1 MHIKLPY
8 SEQSGH
14 IPSADRLKVGEL
26 WINGADNIIGT
37 KKQNEQVV
45 QFAQLTPEQ
54 RERVLNDYIP
64 KHGVVDKVS
73 VGQTAT
79 KIEGKNDAVT
89 IDINDDSDTAIE
101 YTVTNSALTIN
112 IEKTTGHKAT
122 KLVISKPASQP
133 VVITWNGVDHW
144 LSTAGVPTFG
154 ESLELEELCVAIFT
168 SSTINCVNVIYNTE
182 AVGST
187 DDEAVWGMIGGSLSD
202 QEDLQAAL
210 NSKLSVNVAAETYLK
225 KTDKAESAKVADTVV
240 GKNVTGV
247 VAEATKATQDA
258 LGRVIN
264 TTYAE
269 ANATTATLATKVDKT
284 QYNADKQTF
293 ALEETVT
300 AELAKKVNQS
310 AYDADKKTFATKSEL
325 ATVKNESVSNT
336 ATNGSFDSVVDN
348 TASADVSQ
356 FSARTTSS
364 AVSSSI
370 QTTATSTNAQFTI
383 AAEQSASKMK
393 VGGVA
398 GIRFIGDLDAG
409 VTIEQS
415 SLAKPFVIRNDA
427 GDITLTDKGGSL
439 TLTQLQQLNKNALLK
454 NDAAALYS
462 TKTETSKA
470 VGDLRTQVASTYQTK
485 AEATTTKN
493 QLTTSISTK
502 ADKTYV
508 DNTLKSYATTKY
520 VDEKVSTVYRYKGN
534 VANKGSLPADNNVIG
549 DVWNAEDTGKNYVWT
564 GSEWDDIGGVVD
576 LTPYLTKSDATATYL
591 GKTAKAVSATTADK
605 AAILSTART
614 IAISGDVT
622 GSASF
627 NGSANAT
634 IAATLANSGVD
645 VGSYGQ
651 SSAATLTFGGSFIVP
666 RVTFDAKGR
675 ATGATQYT
683 VKLPAAPTSVT
694 GNAGTATKLQTAR
707 TIAITGDATGTATAF
722 DGSKNVT
729 ITATIPTMGAATAS
743 SAGTKGLVPAPDANK
758 QGYYLRGD
766 GTWAVPTNNRVG
778 QYVMADNVEYPLLA
792 KRTNAAVNTT
802 DYSNFAAAVTLNP
815 SLGQITA
822 KTFKGALSGNAATA
836 SKAAALTTARTIAIG
851 GAVTGTA
858 TSFNGTANI
867 TINTTAVN
875 GAKVTGTVPAAT
887 KATQDGGGKDIAA
900 TYATKTEVTQGLAGK
915 ANISHTHTVSQIT
928 DMPKVVLS
936 VNGQAPNAD
945 GNISPSQTG
954 CLPLTGG
961 TLTGGVGHSILDI
974 SETSGLVTLTAN
986 RIHKMNISGNTT
998 FSLPAGN
1005 ASVFT
1010 QIKVMVNVTGTP
1022 SINWGT
1028 SRFFNKKVPSIAEGQ
1043 YDFYFDYDPTANAW
1057 VAGAVPK
1064 GVA

>member
-122 KLVISKPASQP
+122 KLVISKPANQP

-144 LSTAGVPTFG
+144 LSTVGVPAFG
-154 ESLELEELCVAIFT
+154 ESVELEELCVAIFT

-182 AVGST
+182 EVGSS
-187 DDEAVWGMIGGSLSD
+187 DDAAVWGMIGGTLSD
-202 QEDLQAAL
+202 QEDLQSAL
-210 NSKLSVNVAAETYLK
+210 NSKLSVSVAAETYLK
-225 KTDKAESAKVADTVV
+225 KTDKAERAKVADTVA
-240 GKNVTGV
+240 GANVSGV

-269 ANATTATLATKVDKT
+269 ANTTTAALSTKVDKT

-293 ALEETVT
+293 ALKETVT

-310 AYDADKKTFATKSEL
+310 AYDVDKKTFATKNEL
-325 ATVKNESVSNT
+325 ATVKNQSVPNT

-356 FSARTTSS
+356 FSARATSS

-398 GIRFIGDLDAG
+398 RIRFIGDLDAG

-493 QLTTSISTK
+493 QLTTSINTK

-675 ATGATQYT
+675 ATSATQYT

-707 TIAITGDATGTATAF
+707 TIAITGDATGAATAF

-778 QYVMADNVEYPLLA
+778 QYVMANNVEYPLLA

-836 SKAAALTTARTIAIG
+836 SKAAALTTARTIAID

-867 TINTTAVN
+867 TINTTTVN

-887 KATQDGGGKDIAA
+887 KATQDGGGKVIAA
-900 TYATKTEVTQGLAGK
+900 TYATIAAL
-915 ANISHTHTVSQIT
+915 
-928 DMPKVVLS
+928 
-936 VNGQAPNAD
+936 NA
-945 GNISPSQTG
+945 
-954 CLPLTGG
+954 L
-961 TLTGGVGHSILDI
+961 
-974 SETSGLVTLTAN
+974 
-986 RIHKMNISGNTT
+986 
-998 FSLPAGN
+998 
-1005 ASVFT
+1005 
-1010 QIKVMVNVTGTP
+1010 
-1022 SINWGT
+1022 T
-1028 SRFFNKKVPSIAEGQ
+1028 SR
-1043 YDFYFDYDPTANAW
+1043 
-1057 VAGAVPK
+1057 VAALETLIDAGTI
-1064 GVA
+1064 

>member
-122 KLVISKPASQP
+122 KLVISKPANQP

-144 LSTAGVPTFG
+144 LSTAGVPAFG
-154 ESLELEELCVAIFT
+154 ESAELEEICVAIFT

-182 AVGST
+182 EVGSS
-187 DDEAVWGMIGGSLSD
+187 DDAAVWGMIGGTLSD
-202 QEDLQAAL
+202 QEDLQSAL
-210 NSKLSVNVAAETYLK
+210 NSKLSVSVAAETYLK
-225 KTDKAESAKVADTVV
+225 KTDKAERAKVADTVA
-240 GKNVTGV
+240 GANVSGV

-269 ANATTATLATKVDKT
+269 ANTTTAALATKVDKP

-293 ALEETVT
+293 ALKETVT

-310 AYDADKKTFATKSEL
+310 AYDVDKKTFATKNEL
-325 ATVKNESVSNT
+325 ATVKNQSVPNT

-356 FSARTTSS
+356 FNARTTSS
-364 AVSSSI
+364 VASSGI
-370 QTTATSTNAQFTI
+370 QTSATSTNAQFTI

-651 SSAATLTFGGSFIVP
+651 SSAATLAFGGSFIVP
-666 RVTFDAKGR
+666 CVTFDAKGR

-743 SAGTKGLVPAPDANK
+743 SAGTKGLVPAPGANN

-836 SKAAALTTARTIAIG
+836 SKAAALTTACTIAID

-867 TINTTAVN
+867 TINTTTVN

-887 KATQDGGGKDIAA
+887 KATQDGGGKVIAA
-900 TYATKTEVTQGLAGK
+900 TYATIAAL
-915 ANISHTHTVSQIT
+915 
-928 DMPKVVLS
+928 
-936 VNGQAPNAD
+936 NA
-945 GNISPSQTG
+945 
-954 CLPLTGG
+954 L
-961 TLTGGVGHSILDI
+961 
-974 SETSGLVTLTAN
+974 
-986 RIHKMNISGNTT
+986 
-998 FSLPAGN
+998 
-1005 ASVFT
+1005 
-1010 QIKVMVNVTGTP
+1010 
-1022 SINWGT
+1022 T
-1028 SRFFNKKVPSIAEGQ
+1028 SR
-1043 YDFYFDYDPTANAW
+1043 
-1057 VAGAVPK
+1057 VAALETLIDAGTI
-1064 GVA
+1064 

>member
-1 MHIKLPY
+1 M
-8 SEQSGH
+8 
-14 IPSADRLKVGEL
+14 
-26 WINGADNIIGT
+26 
-37 KKQNEQVV
+37 
-45 QFAQLTPEQ
+45 
-54 RERVLNDYIP
+54 
-64 KHGVVDKVS
+64 
-73 VGQTAT
+73 
-79 KIEGKNDAVT
+79 
-89 IDINDDSDTAIE
+89 
-101 YTVTNSALTIN
+101 
-112 IEKTTGHKAT
+112 KA
-122 KLVISKPASQP
+122 
-133 VVITWNGVDHW
+133 
-144 LSTAGVPTFG
+144 
-154 ESLELEELCVAIFT
+154 
-168 SSTINCVNVIYNTE
+168 
-182 AVGST
+182 
-187 DDEAVWGMIGGSLSD
+187 
-202 QEDLQAAL
+202 
-210 NSKLSVNVAAETYLK
+210 
-225 KTDKAESAKVADTVV
+225 
-240 GKNVTGV
+240 
-247 VAEATKATQDA
+247 
-258 LGRVIN
+258 
-264 TTYAE
+264 
-269 ANATTATLATKVDKT
+269 
-284 QYNADKQTF
+284 
-293 ALEETVT
+293 
-300 AELAKKVNQS
+300 
-310 AYDADKKTFATKSEL
+310 
-325 ATVKNESVSNT
+325 
-336 ATNGSFDSVVDN
+336 
-348 TASADVSQ
+348 
-356 FSARTTSS
+356 
-364 AVSSSI
+364 
-370 QTTATSTNAQFTI
+370 
-383 AAEQSASKMK
+383 
-393 VGGVA
+393 GGVTR
-398 GIRFIGDLDAG
+398 IRFIGDLDAG

-651 SSAATLTFGGSFIVP
+651 SSAATLAFGGSFIVP
-666 RVTFDAKGR
+666 CVTFDAKGR

-875 GAKVTGTVPAAT
+875 GAEVTGTVPAAT
-887 KATQDGGGKDIAA
+887 KATQDGGGKVIAA
-900 TYATKTEVTQGLAGK
+900 TYATKAEVTQGLAGK

-945 GNISPSQTG
+945 GNVVIQAG
-954 CLPLTGG
+954 
-961 TLTGGVGHSILDI
+961 I
-974 SETSGLVTLTAN
+974 ELV
-986 RIHKMNISGNTT
+986 R
-998 FSLPAGN
+998 
-1005 ASVFT
+1005 
-1010 QIKVMVNVTGTP
+1010 
-1022 SINWGT
+1022 W
-1028 SRFFNKKVPSIAEGQ
+1028 
-1043 YDFYFDYDPTANAW
+1043 
-1057 VAGAVPK
+1057 
-1064 GVA
+1064 

>member
-122 KLVISKPASQP
+122 KLVISKPANQP

-144 LSTAGVPTFG
+144 LSTAGVPAFG
-154 ESLELEELCVAIFT
+154 ESVELEELCVAIFT

-187 DDEAVWGMIGGSLSD
+187 DDEAVWGMIGGTLSD

-225 KTDKAESAKVADTVV
+225 KTDKAERAKVADTVA
-240 GKNVTGV
+240 GANVSGV

-269 ANATTATLATKVDKT
+269 ANTTTAALATKVDKT

-293 ALEETVT
+293 ALKETVT
-300 AELAKKVNQS
+300 AELAKIVNQS
-310 AYDADKKTFATKSEL
+310 AYDVDKKTFATKNEL
-325 ATVKNESVSNT
+325 ATVKNQSVPNT

-348 TASADVSQ
+348 AASADVSQ

-370 QTTATSTNAQFTI
+370 QTTATGTNAQFTI

-393 VGGVA
+393 AGGVA
-398 GIRFIGDLDAG
+398 RIRFIGDLDAG

-454 NDAAALYS
+454 NDAATLYS

-534 VANKGSLPADNNVIG
+534 VANKGSLPADNN
-549 DVWNAEDTGKNYVWT
+549 
-564 GSEWDDIGGVVD
+564 DIGGVVD

-651 SSAATLTFGGSFIVP
+651 SSAATLAFGGSFIVP
-666 RVTFDAKGR
+666 CVTFDAKGR
-675 ATGATQYT
+675 ATSATQYT

-792 KRTNAAVNTT
+792 KRTSAVVNAT

-887 KATQDGGGKDIAA
+887 KATQDGGGKVIAA
-900 TYATKTEVTQGLAGK
+900 TYATKAEVTQGLAGK

-936 VNGQAPNAD
+936 VNGQAPNAN

>member
-122 KLVISKPASQP
+122 KLVISKPANQP

-144 LSTAGVPTFG
+144 LSTAGVPAFG
-154 ESLELEELCVAIFT
+154 ESVELEELCVAIFT

-182 AVGST
+182 EVGSS
-187 DDEAVWGMIGGSLSD
+187 DDAAVWGMIGGTLSD
-202 QEDLQAAL
+202 QEDLQSAL

-225 KTDKAESAKVADTVV
+225 KTDKAERAKVADTVA
-240 GKNVTGV
+240 GANVSGV

-269 ANATTATLATKVDKT
+269 ANTTTAALATKVDKT

-293 ALEETVT
+293 ALKETVT

-310 AYDADKKTFATKSEL
+310 AYDVDKKTFATKNEL
-325 ATVKNESVSNT
+325 ATVKNQSVPNT

-348 TASADVSQ
+348 AASADVSQ

-370 QTTATSTNAQFTI
+370 QTTATGTNAQFTI

-502 ADKTYV
+502 ADKMYV

-675 ATGATQYT
+675 ATSATQYT

-707 TIAITGDATGTATAF
+707 TIAITGDATGAATAF

-867 TINTTAVN
+867 TINATAVN

-887 KATQDGGGKDIAA
+887 KATQDGGGKVIAA
-900 TYATKTEVTQGLAGK
+900 TYATIAAL
-915 ANISHTHTVSQIT
+915 
-928 DMPKVVLS
+928 
-936 VNGQAPNAD
+936 NA
-945 GNISPSQTG
+945 
-954 CLPLTGG
+954 L
-961 TLTGGVGHSILDI
+961 
-974 SETSGLVTLTAN
+974 
-986 RIHKMNISGNTT
+986 
-998 FSLPAGN
+998 
-1005 ASVFT
+1005 
-1010 QIKVMVNVTGTP
+1010 
-1022 SINWGT
+1022 T
-1028 SRFFNKKVPSIAEGQ
+1028 SR
-1043 YDFYFDYDPTANAW
+1043 
-1057 VAGAVPK
+1057 VAALETLIDAGTI
-1064 GVA
+1064 

>member
-122 KLVISKPASQP
+122 KLVISKPANQP

-144 LSTAGVPTFG
+144 LSTVGVPAFG
-154 ESLELEELCVAIFT
+154 ESVELEELCVAIFT

-182 AVGST
+182 EVGSS
-187 DDEAVWGMIGGSLSD
+187 DDAAVWGMIGGTLSD
-202 QEDLQAAL
+202 QEDLQSAL

-225 KTDKAESAKVADTVV
+225 KTDKAERAKVADTVA
-240 GKNVTGV
+240 GANVSGV

-269 ANATTATLATKVDKT
+269 ANTTTAALATKVDKT

-293 ALEETVT
+293 ALKETVT

-310 AYDADKKTFATKSEL
+310 AYDVDKKTFATKNEL
-325 ATVKNESVSNT
+325 ATVKNQSVPNT

-348 TASADVSQ
+348 AASADVSQ

-370 QTTATSTNAQFTI
+370 QTTATGTNAQFTI

-393 VGGVA
+393 AGGVA

-675 ATGATQYT
+675 ATSATQYT

-694 GNAGTATKLQTAR
+694 GNAGTATKLQTAH
-707 TIAITGDATGTATAF
+707 TIAITGDATGAATAF

-743 SAGTKGLVPAPDANK
+743 SAGTKGLVPAPGANK

-766 GTWAVPTNNRVG
+766 GTWAVPTNTKVG

-792 KRTNAAVNTT
+792 KRTSAAVNTT

-836 SKAAALTTARTIAIG
+836 SKAAALTTARTIAID

-867 TINTTAVN
+867 TINATAVN

-887 KATQDGGGKDIAA
+887 KATQDGGGKVIAA
-900 TYATKTEVTQGLAGK
+900 TYATIAAL
-915 ANISHTHTVSQIT
+915 
-928 DMPKVVLS
+928 
-936 VNGQAPNAD
+936 NA
-945 GNISPSQTG
+945 
-954 CLPLTGG
+954 L
-961 TLTGGVGHSILDI
+961 
-974 SETSGLVTLTAN
+974 
-986 RIHKMNISGNTT
+986 
-998 FSLPAGN
+998 
-1005 ASVFT
+1005 
-1010 QIKVMVNVTGTP
+1010 
-1022 SINWGT
+1022 T
-1028 SRFFNKKVPSIAEGQ
+1028 SR
-1043 YDFYFDYDPTANAW
+1043 
-1057 VAGAVPK
+1057 VAALETLIDAGTIENVLMH
-1064 GVA
+1064 

>member
-122 KLVISKPASQP
+122 KLVISKPANQP

-144 LSTAGVPTFG
+144 LSTPGVPAFG
-154 ESLELEELCVAIFT
+154 ESVELEELCVAIFT

-187 DDEAVWGMIGGSLSD
+187 DDAAVWGMIGGTLSD

-225 KTDKAESAKVADTVV
+225 KTDKAERAKVADTVA
-240 GKNVTGV
+240 GANVSGV

-269 ANATTATLATKVDKT
+269 ANTTTAALATKVDKT

-293 ALEETVT
+293 ALKETVT

-310 AYDADKKTFATKSEL
+310 AYDVDKKTFATKNEL
-325 ATVKNESVSNT
+325 AKVKNQSVPNT

-348 TASADVSQ
+348 AASADVSQ

-370 QTTATSTNAQFTI
+370 QTSATSTNAQFTI

-393 VGGVA
+393 AGGVV

-534 VANKGSLPADNNVIG
+534 VANKSSLPADNNVIG

-651 SSAATLTFGGSFIVP
+651 SSAATLAFGGSFIVP
-666 RVTFDAKGR
+666 CVTFDAKGR

-887 KATQDGGGKDIAA
+887 KATQDGGGKVIAA
-900 TYATKTEVTQGLAGK
+900 TYATKAEVTQGLAGK

-974 SETSGLVTLTAN
+974 SATSGLVTLTAN
-986 RIHKMNISGNTT
+986 RIHKMNISGATT

-1022 SINWGT
+1022 LINWGT

-1043 YDFYFDYDPTANAW
+1043 YDFYFDHDPTANVW

>member
-122 KLVISKPASQP
+122 KLVISKPANQP

-144 LSTAGVPTFG
+144 LSTAGVPAFG
-154 ESLELEELCVAIFT
+154 ESVELEELCVAIFT

-187 DDEAVWGMIGGSLSD
+187 DDAAVWGMIGGTLSD

-225 KTDKAESAKVADTVV
+225 KTDKAERAKVADTVV

-325 ATVKNESVSNT
+325 ATVKNESVPNT

-356 FSARTTSS
+356 FNARTTSS
-364 AVSSSI
+364 VASSGI
-370 QTTATSTNAQFTI
+370 QTSATSTNAQFTI

-393 VGGVA
+393 AGGVA

-439 TLTQLQQLNKNALLK
+439 TLVQLQQLNKNALLK

-462 TKTETSKA
+462 TKTETTKA

-485 AEATTTKN
+485 AEATTAKN
-493 QLTTSISTK
+493 QLTTTISTK

-534 VANKGSLPADNNVIG
+534 VANKDSLPVDNNVVG

-564 GSEWDDIGGVVD
+564 GSEWDDIGRVVD
-576 LTPYLTKSDATATYL
+576 LTPYLTKNDATATYL
-591 GKTAKAVSATTADK
+591 GKSAKAVSATTADK

-675 ATGATQYT
+675 ATSATQYT

-707 TIAITGDATGTATAF
+707 TIAITGDVTGAATSF
-722 DGSKNVT
+722 DGTKNVT

-836 SKAAALTTARTIAIG
+836 SKAAALTTARTIAID

-887 KATQDGGGKDIAA
+887 KATQDGTGKVIAT

-945 GNISPSQTG
+945 GNVVIQAG
-954 CLPLTGG
+954 
-961 TLTGGVGHSILDI
+961 I
-974 SETSGLVTLTAN
+974 ELV
-986 RIHKMNISGNTT
+986 R
-998 FSLPAGN
+998 
-1005 ASVFT
+1005 
-1010 QIKVMVNVTGTP
+1010 
-1022 SINWGT
+1022 W
-1028 SRFFNKKVPSIAEGQ
+1028 
-1043 YDFYFDYDPTANAW
+1043 
-1057 VAGAVPK
+1057 
-1064 GVA
+1064 

>member
-122 KLVISKPASQP
+122 KLVISKPANQP

-144 LSTAGVPTFG
+144 LSTAGVPAFG
-154 ESLELEELCVAIFT
+154 ESVELEEICVAIFT

-182 AVGST
+182 EVGSS
-187 DDEAVWGMIGGSLSD
+187 DDAAVWGMIGGTLSD
-202 QEDLQAAL
+202 QEDLQSAL
-210 NSKLSVNVAAETYLK
+210 NSKLSVSVAAETYLK
-225 KTDKAESAKVADTVV
+225 KTDKAERAKVADTVA
-240 GKNVTGV
+240 GANVSGV

-269 ANATTATLATKVDKT
+269 ANTTTAALSTKVDKT

-293 ALEETVT
+293 ALKETVT

-310 AYDADKKTFATKSEL
+310 AYDVDKKTFATKNEL
-325 ATVKNESVSNT
+325 ATVKNQSVPNT

-356 FSARTTSS
+356 FSARATSS

-398 GIRFIGDLDAG
+398 RIRFIGDLDAG

-675 ATGATQYT
+675 ATSATQYT

-707 TIAITGDATGTATAF
+707 TIAITGDATGAATAF

-867 TINTTAVN
+867 TINTTTVN

-887 KATQDGGGKDIAA
+887 KATQDGGGKVIAA
-900 TYATKTEVTQGLAGK
+900 TYATIAAL
-915 ANISHTHTVSQIT
+915 
-928 DMPKVVLS
+928 
-936 VNGQAPNAD
+936 NA
-945 GNISPSQTG
+945 
-954 CLPLTGG
+954 L
-961 TLTGGVGHSILDI
+961 
-974 SETSGLVTLTAN
+974 
-986 RIHKMNISGNTT
+986 
-998 FSLPAGN
+998 
-1005 ASVFT
+1005 
-1010 QIKVMVNVTGTP
+1010 
-1022 SINWGT
+1022 T
-1028 SRFFNKKVPSIAEGQ
+1028 SR
-1043 YDFYFDYDPTANAW
+1043 
-1057 VAGAVPK
+1057 VAALETLIDAGTI
-1064 GVA
+1064 

>member
-122 KLVISKPASQP
+122 KLVISKPANQP

-144 LSTAGVPTFG
+144 LSTAGVPAFG
-154 ESLELEELCVAIFT
+154 ESVELEELCVAIFT

-187 DDEAVWGMIGGSLSD
+187 GDAAVWGMIGGTLSD

-225 KTDKAESAKVADTVV
+225 KTDKAERAKVADTVA
-240 GKNVTGV
+240 GANVSGV
-247 VAEATKATQDA
+247 VAE
-258 LGRVIN
+258 
-264 TTYAE
+264 
-269 ANATTATLATKVDKT
+269 
-284 QYNADKQTF
+284 
-293 ALEETVT
+293 
-300 AELAKKVNQS
+300 
-310 AYDADKKTFATKSEL
+310 
-325 ATVKNESVSNT
+325 
-336 ATNGSFDSVVDN
+336 
-348 TASADVSQ
+348 
-356 FSARTTSS
+356 
-364 AVSSSI
+364 
-370 QTTATSTNAQFTI
+370 
-383 AAEQSASKMK
+383 
-393 VGGVA
+393 
-398 GIRFIGDLDAG
+398 
-409 VTIEQS
+409 
-415 SLAKPFVIRNDA
+415 
-427 GDITLTDKGGSL
+427 
-439 TLTQLQQLNKNALLK
+439 
-454 NDAAALYS
+454 
-462 TKTETSKA
+462 
-470 VGDLRTQVASTYQTK
+470 
-485 AEATTTKN
+485 
-493 QLTTSISTK
+493 
-502 ADKTYV
+502 
-508 DNTLKSYATTKY
+508 
-520 VDEKVSTVYRYKGN
+520 
-534 VANKGSLPADNNVIG
+534 
-549 DVWNAEDTGKNYVWT
+549 
-564 GSEWDDIGGVVD
+564 
-576 LTPYLTKSDATATYL
+576 
-591 GKTAKAVSATTADK
+591 
-605 AAILSTART
+605 
-614 IAISGDVT
+614 
-622 GSASF
+622 
-627 NGSANAT
+627 
-634 IAATLANSGVD
+634 
-645 VGSYGQ
+645 
-651 SSAATLTFGGSFIVP
+651 
-666 RVTFDAKGR
+666 
-675 ATGATQYT
+675 
-683 VKLPAAPTSVT
+683 
-694 GNAGTATKLQTAR
+694 
-707 TIAITGDATGTATAF
+707 
-722 DGSKNVT
+722 
-729 ITATIPTMGAATAS
+729 
-743 SAGTKGLVPAPDANK
+743 
-758 QGYYLRGD
+758 
-766 GTWAVPTNNRVG
+766 
-778 QYVMADNVEYPLLA
+778 
-792 KRTNAAVNTT
+792 
-802 DYSNFAAAVTLNP
+802 
-815 SLGQITA
+815 
-822 KTFKGALSGNAATA
+822 
-836 SKAAALTTARTIAIG
+836 
-851 GAVTGTA
+851 
-858 TSFNGTANI
+858 
-867 TINTTAVN
+867 
-875 GAKVTGTVPAAT
+875 AT

-900 TYATKTEVTQGLAGK
+900 TYATKAELTQGLAGK
-915 ANISHTHTVSQIT
+915 ANISLTHTVSQIT

-961 TLTGGVGHSILDI
+961 TLTGGVGHSILNI
-974 SETSGLVTLTAN
+974 SKTSGTVTLTAN
-986 RIHKMNISGNTT
+986 RIHKMNISGATT

>member
-14 IPSADRLKVGEL
+14 IPSADRLKTGEL

-122 KLVISKPASQP
+122 KLVISKPANQP

-144 LSTAGVPTFG
+144 LSTAGVPAFG
-154 ESLELEELCVAIFT
+154 ESVELEELCVAIFT

-187 DDEAVWGMIGGSLSD
+187 DDAVVWGMIGGTLSD

-210 NSKLSVNVAAETYLK
+210 NSKLSVSVADETYLK
-225 KTDKAESAKVADTVV
+225 KTDKAERAKVANTVA
-240 GKNVTGV
+240 GANVSGV

-264 TTYAE
+264 ATYAE
-269 ANATTATLATKVDKT
+269 ANTTTAALATKVDKT

-293 ALEETVT
+293 ALKETVT

-310 AYDADKKTFATKSEL
+310 AYDVDKKTFATKNEL
-325 ATVKNESVSNT
+325 ATVKNQSVPNT

-348 TASADVSQ
+348 AASADVSQ

-370 QTTATSTNAQFTI
+370 QTTATGTNAQFTI

-393 VGGVA
+393 AGGVA
-398 GIRFIGDLDAG
+398 RIRFIGDLDAG

-454 NDAAALYS
+454 NDAATLYS

-534 VANKGSLPADNNVIG
+534 VANKSSLPADNNVIG
-549 DVWNAEDTGKNYVWT
+549 DVWNAEDTVKNYVWT

-576 LTPYLTKSDATATYL
+576 MTPYLTKSDATATYL

-651 SSAATLTFGGSFIVP
+651 SSAATLAFGGSFIVP
-666 RVTFDAKGR
+666 CVTFDAKGR

-792 KRTNAAVNTT
+792 KRTSDVVNATN
-802 DYSNFAAAVTLNP
+802 YSNFAAAVTLNP

-887 KATQDGGGKDIAA
+887 KATQDGGGKVIAA
-900 TYATKTEVTQGLAGK
+900 TYATKAEVTQGLAGK

-961 TLTGGVGHSILDI
+961 TLTGGVGHSILNI
-974 SETSGLVTLTAN
+974 SKTSGNVTLAAN
-986 RIHKMNISGNTT
+986 RIHKMNISGATT
-998 FSLPAGN
+998 FSLPEGN

-1043 YDFYFDYDPTANAW
+1043 YDFYFDYDPTTNAW

>member
-26 WINGADNIIGT
+26 WINGTDNIIGT

-112 IEKTTGHKAT
+112 VEKTTGHKAT
-122 KLVISKPASQP
+122 KLVISKPANQP

-144 LSTAGVPTFG
+144 LSTAGVPAFG
-154 ESLELEELCVAIFT
+154 ESVELEELCVAIFT

-187 DDEAVWGMIGGSLSD
+187 DDAAVWGMIGGTLSD

-225 KTDKAESAKVADTVV
+225 KTDKAERAKVADTVA
-240 GKNVTGV
+240 GANVSGV
-247 VAEATKATQDA
+247 VAEAIKATQDA

-269 ANATTATLATKVDKT
+269 ANTTTAALATKVDKT

-293 ALEETVT
+293 ALKETVT

-310 AYDADKKTFATKSEL
+310 AYDIDKKTFATKNEL
-325 ATVKNESVSNT
+325 ATLKNESVPNA
-336 ATNGSFDSVVDN
+336 ATNGNFDSVVDN
-348 TASADVSQ
+348 TASTDVSQ

-370 QTTATSTNAQFTI
+370 QTTATDTNAQFTI
-383 AAEQSASKMK
+383 AAEQSASKTK
-393 VGGVA
+393 AGSVA
-398 GIRFIGDLDAG
+398 GIRIVGDLDAG

-439 TLTQLQQLNKNALLK
+439 TLAQLQQLNKNALLK

-462 TKTETSKA
+462 TKTETTQA
-470 VGDLRTQVASTYQTK
+470 VGDLQAQVASTYQTK
-485 AEATTTKN
+485 AEAATDKN
-493 QLTTSISTK
+493 QLTTSINTK

-534 VANKGSLPADNNVIG
+534 VANKDSLPADNNAVG

-576 LTPYLTKSDATATYL
+576 LTPYLTKSDAATTYL

-651 SSAATLTFGGSFIVP
+651 SSAATLAFGGSFIVP
-666 RVTFDAKGR
+666 CVTFDAKGR

-836 SKAAALTTARTIAIG
+836 SEAAALTTARTIAIG

-961 TLTGGVGHSILDI
+961 TLTGGVGHSILNI
-974 SETSGLVTLTAN
+974 SKTSGNVTLTAN
-986 RIHKMNISGNTT
+986 RIHKMNISGATT

>member
-122 KLVISKPASQP
+122 KLVISKPANQP

-144 LSTAGVPTFG
+144 LSTAGVPAFG
-154 ESLELEELCVAIFT
+154 ESVELEELCVAIFT

-187 DDEAVWGMIGGSLSD
+187 DDAAVWGMIGGTLSD

-225 KTDKAESAKVADTVV
+225 KTDKAERAKVADTVA
-240 GKNVTGV
+240 GANVSGV

-269 ANATTATLATKVDKT
+269 ANTTTAALATKVDKT

-293 ALEETVT
+293 ALKETVT

-310 AYDADKKTFATKSEL
+310 AYDVDKKTFATKNEL
-325 ATVKNESVSNT
+325 ATVKNQSVPNT

-348 TASADVSQ
+348 AASADVSQ

-370 QTTATSTNAQFTI
+370 QTTATGTNAQFTI

-393 VGGVA
+393 AGGVA

-427 GDITLTDKGGSL
+427 GDITLSDKGGSL

-454 NDAAALYS
+454 NDAATLYS

-534 VANKGSLPADNNVIG
+534 VANKSSLPADNNVIG

-576 LTPYLTKSDATATYL
+576 LTPYLTKSDATTTYL
-591 GKTAKAVSATTADK
+591 GKTAKAVSAATADK
-605 AAILSTART
+605 AAVLSTART

-622 GSASF
+622 GSTSF
-627 NGSANAT
+627 NGGANAT
-634 IAATLANSGVD
+634 ITTTLADSGITA
-645 VGSYGQ
+645 GSYGQ
-651 SSAATLTFGGSFIVP
+651 SSAVTLPFGGTFKVP
-666 RVTFDAKGR
+666 YVTYDAKGR
-675 ATGATQYT
+675 ATGATQYI

-707 TIAITGDATGTATAF
+707 TIAITGDVTGTATAF
-722 DGSKNVT
+722 DGSKNIIVT
-729 ITATIPTMGAATAS
+729 TTIPTMGAASAS

-766 GTWAVPTNNRVG
+766 GTWAVPTNNKLG

-792 KRTNAAVNTT
+792 KRTNAVVNVT

-858 TSFNGTANI
+858 TSFNGTTNI

-887 KATQDGGGKDIAA
+887 KATQDGGGKDIVA
-900 TYATKTEVTQGLAGK
+900 TYATIAAL
-915 ANISHTHTVSQIT
+915 
-928 DMPKVVLS
+928 
-936 VNGQAPNAD
+936 NA
-945 GNISPSQTG
+945 
-954 CLPLTGG
+954 L
-961 TLTGGVGHSILDI
+961 
-974 SETSGLVTLTAN
+974 
-986 RIHKMNISGNTT
+986 
-998 FSLPAGN
+998 
-1005 ASVFT
+1005 
-1010 QIKVMVNVTGTP
+1010 
-1022 SINWGT
+1022 T
-1028 SRFFNKKVPSIAEGQ
+1028 SR
-1043 YDFYFDYDPTANAW
+1043 
-1057 VAGAVPK
+1057 VAALETLIDAGTI
-1064 GVA
+1064 

>member
-122 KLVISKPASQP
+122 KLVISKPVNQP

-144 LSTAGVPTFG
+144 LSTAGVPAFG
-154 ESLELEELCVAIFT
+154 ESVELEELCVAIFT

-187 DDEAVWGMIGGSLSD
+187 DDAAVWGMIGGTLSD

-225 KTDKAESAKVADTVV
+225 KTDKAERAKVADTVA
-240 GKNVTGV
+240 GANVSGV

-269 ANATTATLATKVDKT
+269 ANTTTAALATKVDKT

-293 ALEETVT
+293 ALKETVT

-310 AYDADKKTFATKSEL
+310 AYDVDKKTFATKNEL
-325 ATVKNESVSNT
+325 ATIKNQSVPNT

-348 TASADVSQ
+348 AASADVSQ

-370 QTTATSTNAQFTI
+370 QTTATGTNAQFTI

-393 VGGVA
+393 AGGVA

-427 GDITLTDKGGSL
+427 GDITLSDKGGSL

-454 NDAAALYS
+454 NDAATLYS

-534 VANKGSLPADNNVIG
+534 VANKSSLPADNNVIG

-651 SSAATLTFGGSFIVP
+651 SSAATLAFGGSFIVP
-666 RVTFDAKGR
+666 CVTFDAKGR

-887 KATQDGGGKDIAA
+887 KATQDGGGKVIAA
-900 TYATKTEVTQGLAGK
+900 TYATKAEVTQGLAGK

-961 TLTGGVGHSILDI
+961 TLTGGVGHSILNI
-974 SETSGLVTLTAN
+974 SKTSGTVTLTAN

-1005 ASVFT
+1005 TSVFT

-1028 SRFFNKKVPSIAEGQ
+1028 SRFFNKKVPSIAAGQ

>member
-122 KLVISKPASQP
+122 KLVISKPANQP

-144 LSTAGVPTFG
+144 LSTAGVPAFG
-154 ESLELEELCVAIFT
+154 ESVELEELCVAIFT

-187 DDEAVWGMIGGSLSD
+187 DDAAVWGMIGGTLSD

-225 KTDKAESAKVADTVV
+225 KTDKAERAKVADTVA
-240 GKNVTGV
+240 GANVSGV

-269 ANATTATLATKVDKT
+269 ANTTTAALSTKVDKT

-293 ALEETVT
+293 ALKETVT

-310 AYDADKKTFATKSEL
+310 AYDVDKKTFATKNEL
-325 ATVKNESVSNT
+325 ATVKNQSVPNT

-348 TASADVSQ
+348 AASADVSQ

-370 QTTATSTNAQFTI
+370 QTSATGTSAQFTI

-393 VGGVA
+393 AGGVA
-398 GIRFIGDLDAG
+398 RIRFIGDLDAG

-454 NDAAALYS
+454 NDAATLYS

-534 VANKGSLPADNNVIG
+534 VANKSSLPADNNVIG

-651 SSAATLTFGGSFIVP
+651 SSAATLAFGGSFIVP
-666 RVTFDAKGR
+666 CVTFDAKGR

-900 TYATKTEVTQGLAGK
+900 TYATIAAL
-915 ANISHTHTVSQIT
+915 
-928 DMPKVVLS
+928 
-936 VNGQAPNAD
+936 NA
-945 GNISPSQTG
+945 
-954 CLPLTGG
+954 L
-961 TLTGGVGHSILDI
+961 
-974 SETSGLVTLTAN
+974 
-986 RIHKMNISGNTT
+986 
-998 FSLPAGN
+998 
-1005 ASVFT
+1005 
-1010 QIKVMVNVTGTP
+1010 
-1022 SINWGT
+1022 T
-1028 SRFFNKKVPSIAEGQ
+1028 SR
-1043 YDFYFDYDPTANAW
+1043 
-1057 VAGAVPK
+1057 VAALETLIDAGTI
-1064 GVA
+1064 

>member
-122 KLVISKPASQP
+122 KLVISKPANQP

-144 LSTAGVPTFG
+144 LSTAGVPDFG
-154 ESLELEELCVAIFT
+154 ESVELEELCVAIFT

-187 DDEAVWGMIGGSLSD
+187 DDAAVWGMIGGTLSD

-225 KTDKAESAKVADTVV
+225 KTDKAERAKVADTVA
-240 GKNVTGV
+240 GANVSGV

-264 TTYAE
+264 ATYAE
-269 ANATTATLATKVDKT
+269 ANTTTAALATKVDKT

-293 ALEETVT
+293 ALKETVT

-310 AYDADKKTFATKSEL
+310 AYDVDKKTFATKNEL
-325 ATVKNESVSNT
+325 ATVKNQSVPNT

-348 TASADVSQ
+348 AASADVSQ

-370 QTTATSTNAQFTI
+370 QTTATGTNAQFTI

-393 VGGVA
+393 AGGVA
-398 GIRFIGDLDAG
+398 GIRIIGDLDAG

-454 NDAAALYS
+454 NDAATLYS

-534 VANKGSLPADNNVIG
+534 VANKSSLPADNNVIG

-634 IAATLANSGVD
+634 IAATLANSGVV

-651 SSAATLTFGGSFIVP
+651 SSAATLTFDGSFIVP

-743 SAGTKGLVPAPDANK
+743 LAGTKGLVPAPDANK

-766 GTWAVPTNNRVG
+766 GTWAVPTNNMVG

-802 DYSNFAAAVTLNP
+802 NYSNFAAAVTLNP

-822 KTFKGALSGNAATA
+822 KTFKGALSGNATTA

-858 TSFNGTANI
+858 TSFNGTTNI

-887 KATQDGGGKDIAA
+887 KATQDGDGKNIAA
-900 TYATKTEVTQGLAGK
+900 TYATIAAL
-915 ANISHTHTVSQIT
+915 
-928 DMPKVVLS
+928 
-936 VNGQAPNAD
+936 NA
-945 GNISPSQTG
+945 
-954 CLPLTGG
+954 L
-961 TLTGGVGHSILDI
+961 
-974 SETSGLVTLTAN
+974 
-986 RIHKMNISGNTT
+986 
-998 FSLPAGN
+998 
-1005 ASVFT
+1005 
-1010 QIKVMVNVTGTP
+1010 
-1022 SINWGT
+1022 T
-1028 SRFFNKKVPSIAEGQ
+1028 SR
-1043 YDFYFDYDPTANAW
+1043 
-1057 VAGAVPK
+1057 VAALETLIDAGTI
-1064 GVA
+1064 

>member
-122 KLVISKPASQP
+122 KLVISKPANQP

-144 LSTAGVPTFG
+144 LSTAGVPAFG
-154 ESLELEELCVAIFT
+154 ESVELEELCVAIFT

-187 DDEAVWGMIGGSLSD
+187 DDAAVWGMIGGTLSD

-225 KTDKAESAKVADTVV
+225 KTDKAERAKVADTVA
-240 GKNVTGV
+240 GANVSGV

-269 ANATTATLATKVDKT
+269 ANTTTAALATKVDKT

-293 ALEETVT
+293 ALKETVT

-310 AYDADKKTFATKSEL
+310 AYDVDKKTFATKNEL
-325 ATVKNESVSNT
+325 ATVKNQSVPNT

-348 TASADVSQ
+348 AASADVSQ

-370 QTTATSTNAQFTI
+370 QTTATGTNAQFTI

-393 VGGVA
+393 AGGVA
-398 GIRFIGDLDAG
+398 RIRFIGDLDAG

-454 NDAAALYS
+454 NDAATLYS

-549 DVWNAEDTGKNYVWT
+549 DVWNAEDTGKNYGWT

-675 ATGATQYT
+675 ATSATQYT

-836 SKAAALTTARTIAIG
+836 SEAAALTTARTIAIG

-936 VNGQAPNAD
+936 VNGQVPNAD

-961 TLTGGVGHSILDI
+961 TLTGGVGHSILNI
-974 SETSGLVTLTAN
+974 SKTSGNVTLTAN
-986 RIHKMNISGNTT
+986 RIHKMNISGATT

>member
-79 KIEGKNDAVT
+79 KIEGQNDAVT

-144 LSTAGVPTFG
+144 LSTAGAPAFG
-154 ESLELEELCVAIFT
+154 ESMELEEMCVAIFT

-182 AVGST
+182 EVGSS
-187 DDEAVWGMIGGSLSD
+187 DDEAVWGMIGGTLSD
-202 QEDLQAAL
+202 QEDLQSAL
-210 NSKLSVNVAAETYLK
+210 NSKLSVGVAAETYLK
-225 KTDKAESAKVADTVV
+225 KTDKAESAKVADNVA
-240 GKNVTGV
+240 GENVTGV
-247 VAEATKATQDA
+247 VAQATKATQDA

-269 ANATTATLATKVDKT
+269 ANATTAALATKVDKT
-284 QYNADKQTF
+284 QYNVDKQAF
-293 ALEETVT
+293 ALKETVT
-300 AELAKKVNQS
+300 TELAKKVNQN
-310 AYDADKKTFATKSEL
+310 AYDADKKTFATKAEVTKLSEE
-325 ATVKNESVSNT
+325 TVAISSNT
-336 ATNGSFDSVVDN
+336 GSFSTVVDN
-348 TASADVSQ
+348 SSDDASTQFMARSTNNDVASLI
-356 FSARTTSS
+356 STSI
-364 AVSSSI
+364 ANG
-370 QTTATSTNAQFTI
+370 NAQFWI
-383 AAEQSASKMK
+383 NAAVQP
-393 VGGVA
+393 
-398 GIRFIGDLDAG
+398 GDLESYAVG
-409 VTIEQS
+409 VDPSIDIRGSLNEGLVIEQTS
-415 SLAKPFVIRNDA
+415 IANPIAIRNDS
-427 GDITLTDKGGSL
+427 GDITFTDKDGTLS
-439 TLTQLQQLNKNALLK
+439 LTQLQQLNKNALLK
-454 NDAAALYS
+454 SDAAVTYS
-462 TKTETSKA
+462 TKAQTTKV
-470 VGDLRTQVASTYQTK
+470 VGDLQAQVASTYQTK

-493 QLTTSISTK
+493 QLTTSINAK

-534 VANKGSLPADNNVIG
+534 VANKGSLPVDNNVVG

-576 LTPYLTKSDATATYL
+576 LTPYLTKSDATTTYL
-591 GKTAKAVSATTADK
+591 GKTAKAVSAATADK
-605 AAILSTART
+605 AAVLSTART

-622 GSASF
+622 GSTSF
-627 NGSANAT
+627 NGGANAT
-634 IAATLANSGVD
+634 ITTTLADSGITA
-645 VGSYGQ
+645 GSYGQ
-651 SSAATLTFGGSFIVP
+651 SSAVTLPFGGTFNVP
-666 RVTFDAKGR
+666 YVTYDAKGR
-675 ATGATQYT
+675 ATGATQYI

-707 TIAITGDATGTATAF
+707 TIAITGDVTGTATAF
-722 DGSKNVT
+722 DGSKNIIVT
-729 ITATIPTMGAATAS
+729 TTIPTMGAASAS

-766 GTWAVPTNNRVG
+766 GTWAVPTNNKLG

-792 KRTNAAVNTT
+792 KRTNAVVNVT

-858 TSFNGTANI
+858 TSFNGTTNI

-900 TYATKTEVTQGLAGK
+900 TYATIAAL
-915 ANISHTHTVSQIT
+915 
-928 DMPKVVLS
+928 
-936 VNGQAPNAD
+936 NA
-945 GNISPSQTG
+945 
-954 CLPLTGG
+954 L
-961 TLTGGVGHSILDI
+961 
-974 SETSGLVTLTAN
+974 
-986 RIHKMNISGNTT
+986 
-998 FSLPAGN
+998 
-1005 ASVFT
+1005 
-1010 QIKVMVNVTGTP
+1010 
-1022 SINWGT
+1022 T
-1028 SRFFNKKVPSIAEGQ
+1028 SR
-1043 YDFYFDYDPTANAW
+1043 
-1057 VAGAVPK
+1057 VAALETLIDAGTI
-1064 GVA
+1064 

>member
-122 KLVISKPASQP
+122 KLVISKPANQP

-144 LSTAGVPTFG
+144 LSTVGVPAFG
-154 ESLELEELCVAIFT
+154 ESVELEELCVAIFT

-182 AVGST
+182 EVGSS
-187 DDEAVWGMIGGSLSD
+187 DDAAVWGMIGGTLSD
-202 QEDLQAAL
+202 QEDLQSAL
-210 NSKLSVNVAAETYLK
+210 NSKLSVSVAAETYLK
-225 KTDKAESAKVADTVV
+225 KTDKAERAKVADTVA
-240 GKNVTGV
+240 GANVSGV

-269 ANATTATLATKVDKT
+269 ANTTTAALSTKVDKT

-293 ALEETVT
+293 ALKETVT

-310 AYDADKKTFATKSEL
+310 AYDVDKKTFATKNEL
-325 ATVKNESVSNT
+325 ATVKNQSVPNT

-454 NDAAALYS
+454 NDAATLYS

-470 VGDLRTQVASTYQTK
+470 VDDLRTQVASTYQTK

-675 ATGATQYT
+675 ATSATQYT

-707 TIAITGDATGTATAF
+707 TIAITGDATGAATAF

-792 KRTNAAVNTT
+792 KRTNEAVNTT

-836 SKAAALTTARTIAIG
+836 SKADALTTARTIAIG

-867 TINTTAVN
+867 TINTTTVN

-887 KATQDGGGKDIAA
+887 KATQDGGGKVIAA
-900 TYATKTEVTQGLAGK
+900 TYATIAAL
-915 ANISHTHTVSQIT
+915 
-928 DMPKVVLS
+928 
-936 VNGQAPNAD
+936 NA
-945 GNISPSQTG
+945 
-954 CLPLTGG
+954 L
-961 TLTGGVGHSILDI
+961 
-974 SETSGLVTLTAN
+974 
-986 RIHKMNISGNTT
+986 
-998 FSLPAGN
+998 
-1005 ASVFT
+1005 
-1010 QIKVMVNVTGTP
+1010 
-1022 SINWGT
+1022 T
-1028 SRFFNKKVPSIAEGQ
+1028 SR
-1043 YDFYFDYDPTANAW
+1043 
-1057 VAGAVPK
+1057 VAALETLIDAGTI
-1064 GVA
+1064 

>member
-122 KLVISKPASQP
+122 KLVISKPANQP

-144 LSTAGVPTFG
+144 LSTAGVPAFG
-154 ESLELEELCVAIFT
+154 ESVELEEICVAIFT

-182 AVGST
+182 EVGSS
-187 DDEAVWGMIGGSLSD
+187 DDAAVWGMIGGTLSD
-202 QEDLQAAL
+202 QEDLQSAL
-210 NSKLSVNVAAETYLK
+210 NSKLSVSVAAETYLK
-225 KTDKAESAKVADTVV
+225 KTDKAERAKVADTVA
-240 GKNVTGV
+240 GANVSGV

-269 ANATTATLATKVDKT
+269 ANTTTAALSTKVDKT

-293 ALEETVT
+293 ALKETVT

-310 AYDADKKTFATKSEL
+310 AYDVDKKTFATKNEL
-325 ATVKNESVSNT
+325 ATVKNQSVPNT

-356 FSARTTSS
+356 FSARATSS

-398 GIRFIGDLDAG
+398 RIRFIGDLDAG

-534 VANKGSLPADNNVIG
+534 VANKGSLPTDNNVIG

-675 ATGATQYT
+675 ATSATQYT

-707 TIAITGDATGTATAF
+707 TIAITGDATGAATAF

-867 TINTTAVN
+867 TINTTTVN

-887 KATQDGGGKDIAA
+887 KATQDGGGKVIAA
-900 TYATKTEVTQGLAGK
+900 TYATIAAL
-915 ANISHTHTVSQIT
+915 
-928 DMPKVVLS
+928 
-936 VNGQAPNAD
+936 NA
-945 GNISPSQTG
+945 
-954 CLPLTGG
+954 L
-961 TLTGGVGHSILDI
+961 
-974 SETSGLVTLTAN
+974 
-986 RIHKMNISGNTT
+986 
-998 FSLPAGN
+998 
-1005 ASVFT
+1005 
-1010 QIKVMVNVTGTP
+1010 
-1022 SINWGT
+1022 T
-1028 SRFFNKKVPSIAEGQ
+1028 SR
-1043 YDFYFDYDPTANAW
+1043 
-1057 VAGAVPK
+1057 VAALETLIDAGTI
-1064 GVA
+1064 

>member
-122 KLVISKPASQP
+122 KLVISKPANQP

-144 LSTAGVPTFG
+144 LSTAGVPAFG
-154 ESLELEELCVAIFT
+154 ESVELEELCVAIFT

-182 AVGST
+182 EVGSS
-187 DDEAVWGMIGGSLSD
+187 DDAAVWGMIGGTLSD
-202 QEDLQAAL
+202 QEDLQSAL

-225 KTDKAESAKVADTVV
+225 KTDKAERAKVADTVA
-240 GKNVTGV
+240 GANVSGV

-269 ANATTATLATKVDKT
+269 ANTTTAALATKVDKT

-293 ALEETVT
+293 ALKETVT

-310 AYDADKKTFATKSEL
+310 AYDVDKKTFATKNEL
-325 ATVKNESVSNT
+325 ATVKNQSVPNT

-348 TASADVSQ
+348 AASADVSQ

-370 QTTATSTNAQFTI
+370 QTTATGTNAQFTI

-393 VGGVA
+393 AGGVA
-398 GIRFIGDLDAG
+398 RIRFIGDLDAG

-675 ATGATQYT
+675 ATSATQYT

-707 TIAITGDATGTATAF
+707 TIAITGDATGAATAF

-867 TINTTAVN
+867 TINTTTVN

-887 KATQDGGGKDIAA
+887 KATQDGGGKVIAA
-900 TYATKTEVTQGLAGK
+900 TYATIAAL
-915 ANISHTHTVSQIT
+915 
-928 DMPKVVLS
+928 
-936 VNGQAPNAD
+936 NA
-945 GNISPSQTG
+945 
-954 CLPLTGG
+954 L
-961 TLTGGVGHSILDI
+961 
-974 SETSGLVTLTAN
+974 
-986 RIHKMNISGNTT
+986 
-998 FSLPAGN
+998 
-1005 ASVFT
+1005 
-1010 QIKVMVNVTGTP
+1010 
-1022 SINWGT
+1022 T
-1028 SRFFNKKVPSIAEGQ
+1028 SR
-1043 YDFYFDYDPTANAW
+1043 
-1057 VAGAVPK
+1057 VAALETLIDAGTI
-1064 GVA
+1064 

>member
-122 KLVISKPASQP
+122 KLVISKPANQP

-144 LSTAGVPTFG
+144 LSTAGVPAFG
-154 ESLELEELCVAIFT
+154 ESVELEELCVAIFT

-182 AVGST
+182 VVGST
-187 DDEAVWGMIGGSLSD
+187 DDAAVWGMIGGTLSD

-225 KTDKAESAKVADTVV
+225 KTDKAERAKVADTVA
-240 GKNVTGV
+240 GANVSGV

-264 TTYAE
+264 ATYAE
-269 ANATTATLATKVDKT
+269 ANTTTAALATKVDKT

-293 ALEETVT
+293 ALKETVT

-310 AYDADKKTFATKSEL
+310 AYDVDKKTFATKNEL
-325 ATVKNESVSNT
+325 ATVKNQLVSNT

-348 TASADVSQ
+348 AASADVSQ

-370 QTTATSTNAQFTI
+370 QTAATGTNAQFTI

-393 VGGVA
+393 AGGVA
-398 GIRFIGDLDAG
+398 RIRFIGDLDAG

-454 NDAAALYS
+454 NDAATLYS

-485 AEATTTKN
+485 AEATITKN

-534 VANKGSLPADNNVIG
+534 VANKSSLPADNNVIG

-591 GKTAKAVSATTADK
+591 GKTAKAVSATTADN

-651 SSAATLTFGGSFIVP
+651 SSAATLAFGGSFIVP
-666 RVTFDAKGR
+666 CVTFDAKGR

-743 SAGTKGLVPAPDANK
+743 SAGTKGLVPAPDVNK

-792 KRTNAAVNTT
+792 KRTSAVVNAT

-836 SKAAALTTARTIAIG
+836 SKAAALTTARTIAID
-851 GAVTGTA
+851 GAVTGIA

-900 TYATKTEVTQGLAGK
+900 TYATKAEVTQGLAGK

-961 TLTGGVGHSILDI
+961 TLTGGVEHSILNI
-974 SETSGLVTLTAN
+974 SKTSGNVTLTAN
-986 RIHKMNISGNTT
+986 RIHKMNISGATT

-1028 SRFFNKKVPSIAEGQ
+1028 DRFFNKKVPSIAEGQ

>member
-122 KLVISKPASQP
+122 KLVISKPANQP

-144 LSTAGVPTFG
+144 LSTAGVPAFG
-154 ESLELEELCVAIFT
+154 ESVELEELCVAIFT

-187 DDEAVWGMIGGSLSD
+187 DDAAVWGMIGGTLSD

-225 KTDKAESAKVADTVV
+225 KTDKAERAKVADTVA
-240 GKNVTGV
+240 GANVSGV

-264 TTYAE
+264 ATYAE
-269 ANATTATLATKVDKT
+269 ANTTTAALATKVDKT

-293 ALEETVT
+293 ALKETVT

-310 AYDADKKTFATKSEL
+310 AYDVDKKTFATKNEL
-325 ATVKNESVSNT
+325 ATVKNQSVPNT

-348 TASADVSQ
+348 AASADVSQ

-370 QTTATSTNAQFTI
+370 QTTATGTNAQFTI

-393 VGGVA
+393 AGGVA
-398 GIRFIGDLDAG
+398 RIRFIGDLDAG

-454 NDAAALYS
+454 NDAATLYS

-534 VANKGSLPADNNVIG
+534 VANKSSLPADNNVIG

-651 SSAATLTFGGSFIVP
+651 SSAATLAFGGSFIVP
-666 RVTFDAKGR
+666 CVTFDAKGR

-707 TIAITGDATGTATAF
+707 TIAITGDVTGAATSF
-722 DGSKNVT
+722 DGTKNVT

-887 KATQDGGGKDIAA
+887 KATQDGTGKVIAT

-961 TLTGGVGHSILDI
+961 TLTGGVGHSILNI
-974 SETSGLVTLTAN
+974 SKTSGNVTLTAN
-986 RIHKMNISGNTT
+986 RIHKMNISGATT

-1005 ASVFT
+1005 AGVFT

-1028 SRFFNKKVPSIAEGQ
+1028 DRFFNKKVPSIAEGQ

>member
-325 ATVKNESVSNT
+325 ATVKNESVPNT

-356 FSARTTSS
+356 FNARTTSS
-364 AVSSSI
+364 VASSGI
-370 QTTATSTNAQFTI
+370 QTSATSTNAQFTI

-393 VGGVA
+393 AGGVA

-439 TLTQLQQLNKNALLK
+439 TLAQLQQLNKNALLK

-462 TKTETSKA
+462 TKTSKA

-520 VDEKVSTVYRYKGN
+520 VDEKVSTVYHYKGN

-675 ATGATQYT
+675 ATSATQYT

-707 TIAITGDATGTATAF
+707 TIAITGDVTGAATSF

-900 TYATKTEVTQGLAGK
+900 TYATKAEVTSGLSGKLDKTAKATSATTADSASSVPWTGVSGKPQLIPGTGDAGTIK
-915 ANISHTHTVSQIT
+915 TYETVVAATTVS
-928 DMPKVVLS
+928 DSSARSMSLAS
-936 VNGQAPNAD
+936 
-945 GNISPSQTG
+945 
-954 CLPLTGG
+954 GG
-961 TLTGGVGHSILDI
+961 TLTVNNGSANKAWITVVALAGTATITLGGSWSWSGSAPTLAK
-974 SETSGLVTLTAN
+974 GLVTLAWY
-986 RIHKMNISGNTT
+986 GT
-998 FSLPAGN
+998 F
-1005 ASVFT
+1005 
-1010 QIKVMVNVTGTP
+1010 
-1022 SINWGT
+1022 
-1028 SRFFNKKVPSIAEGQ
+1028 
-1043 YDFYFDYDPTANAW
+1043 
-1057 VAGAVPK
+1057 
-1064 GVA
+1064 GVATFTKFGS

>member
-122 KLVISKPASQP
+122 KLVISKPANQP

-144 LSTAGVPTFG
+144 LSTAGVPAFG
-154 ESLELEELCVAIFT
+154 ESVKLEELCVAIFT

-187 DDEAVWGMIGGSLSD
+187 DDAAVWGMIGGTLSD

-225 KTDKAESAKVADTVV
+225 KTDKAERAKVADTVA
-240 GKNVTGV
+240 GANVSGV

-269 ANATTATLATKVDKT
+269 ANTTTAALSTKVDKT

-293 ALEETVT
+293 ALKETVT

-310 AYDADKKTFATKSEL
+310 AYDVDKKTFATKNEL
-325 ATVKNESVSNT
+325 ATVKNQSVPNT

-348 TASADVSQ
+348 AASADVSQ

-370 QTTATSTNAQFTI
+370 QTTATGTNAQFTI

-393 VGGVA
+393 AGGVA

-454 NDAAALYS
+454 NDAATLYS

-534 VANKGSLPADNNVIG
+534 VANKSSLPADNNVIG

-651 SSAATLTFGGSFIVP
+651 SSAATLAFGGSFIVP
-666 RVTFDAKGR
+666 CVTFDAKGR

-836 SKAAALTTARTIAIG
+836 SEAAALTTARTIAID

-887 KATQDGGGKDIAA
+887 KATQDDGGKVIAA
-900 TYATKTEVTQGLAGK
+900 TYATKAEVTQGLAGK

-961 TLTGGVGHSILDI
+961 TLTGGVGHSILNI
-974 SETSGLVTLTAN
+974 SATSGMVTLTAN
-986 RIHKMNISGNTT
+986 RIHKMNISGDTT

-1005 ASVFT
+1005 TSEFT

-1028 SRFFNKKVPSIAEGQ
+1028 SRFFNKKVPSIAAGQ

>member
-122 KLVISKPASQP
+122 KLVISKPANQP

-144 LSTAGVPTFG
+144 LSTVGVPAFG
-154 ESLELEELCVAIFT
+154 ESVELEELCVAIFT

-182 AVGST
+182 EVGSS
-187 DDEAVWGMIGGSLSD
+187 DDVAVWGMIGGTLSD
-202 QEDLQAAL
+202 QEDLQSAL

-225 KTDKAESAKVADTVV
+225 KTDKAERAKVADTVA
-240 GKNVTGV
+240 GANVSGV

-269 ANATTATLATKVDKT
+269 ANTTTAALATKVDKT

-293 ALEETVT
+293 AFKETVT

-310 AYDADKKTFATKSEL
+310 AYDVDKKTFATKNEL
-325 ATVKNESVSNT
+325 ATVKNQSVPNT

-348 TASADVSQ
+348 AASADVSQ

-370 QTTATSTNAQFTI
+370 QTTATGTNAQFTI

-393 VGGVA
+393 AGGVA
-398 GIRFIGDLDAG
+398 RIRFIGDLDAG

-508 DNTLKSYATTKY
+508 DNTLKSYATAKY

-651 SSAATLTFGGSFIVP
+651 SSAATLTFDGSFIVP

-675 ATGATQYT
+675 ATSATQYT

-707 TIAITGDATGTATAF
+707 TIAI
-722 DGSKNVT
+722 
-729 ITATIPTMGAATAS
+729 
-743 SAGTKGLVPAPDANK
+743 
-758 QGYYLRGD
+758 
-766 GTWAVPTNNRVG
+766 
-778 QYVMADNVEYPLLA
+778 
-792 KRTNAAVNTT
+792 
-802 DYSNFAAAVTLNP
+802 
-815 SLGQITA
+815 
-822 KTFKGALSGNAATA
+822 
-836 SKAAALTTARTIAIG
+836 G

-867 TINTTAVN
+867 TINATAVN

-887 KATQDGGGKDIAA
+887 KATQDGGGKVIAA
-900 TYATKTEVTQGLAGK
+900 TYATIAAL
-915 ANISHTHTVSQIT
+915 
-928 DMPKVVLS
+928 
-936 VNGQAPNAD
+936 NA
-945 GNISPSQTG
+945 
-954 CLPLTGG
+954 L
-961 TLTGGVGHSILDI
+961 
-974 SETSGLVTLTAN
+974 
-986 RIHKMNISGNTT
+986 
-998 FSLPAGN
+998 
-1005 ASVFT
+1005 
-1010 QIKVMVNVTGTP
+1010 
-1022 SINWGT
+1022 T
-1028 SRFFNKKVPSIAEGQ
+1028 SR
-1043 YDFYFDYDPTANAW
+1043 
-1057 VAGAVPK
+1057 VAALETLIDAGTI
-1064 GVA
+1064 

>member
-187 DDEAVWGMIGGSLSD
+187 DDEAVWGTIGGSLSD

-325 ATVKNESVSNT
+325 ATVKNESVPNT

-356 FSARTTSS
+356 FNARTTSS
-364 AVSSSI
+364 VASSGI
-370 QTTATSTNAQFTI
+370 QTSATSTNAQFTI

-393 VGGVA
+393 AGGVA

-439 TLTQLQQLNKNALLK
+439 TLAQLQQLNKNALLK

-462 TKTETSKA
+462 TKTETTKA

-485 AEATTTKN
+485 AEATTAKN

-508 DNTLKSYATTKY
+508 DNTLMSYATTKY

-534 VANKGSLPADNNVIG
+534 VANKDSLPVDNNVVG
-549 DVWNAEDTGKNYVWT
+549 DVWNAEDTG
-564 GSEWDDIGGVVD
+564 WDDIGGVVD
-576 LTPYLTKSDATATYL
+576 LTPYLTKNDATATYL
-591 GKTAKAVSATTADK
+591 GKSAKAVSATTADK

-675 ATGATQYT
+675 ATSATQYT

-707 TIAITGDATGTATAF
+707 TIAITGDVTGAATSF
-722 DGSKNVT
+722 DGTKNVT

-778 QYVMADNVEYPLLA
+778 QYVMANNVEYPLLA

-900 TYATKTEVTQGLAGK
+900 TYATKAEVTSGLSGKLDKTAKATSATTADSASSVPWTGVRGKPQLIPGTGDAGTIK
-915 ANISHTHTVSQIT
+915 TYETVVAATTVS
-928 DMPKVVLS
+928 DSSARSMSLAS
-936 VNGQAPNAD
+936 
-945 GNISPSQTG
+945 
-954 CLPLTGG
+954 GG
-961 TLTGGVGHSILDI
+961 TLTVNNGSANKAWITVVALAGTATITLGGSWSWSGSAPTLAK
-974 SETSGLVTLTAN
+974 GLVALAWY
-986 RIHKMNISGNTT
+986 GT
-998 FSLPAGN
+998 F
-1005 ASVFT
+1005 
-1010 QIKVMVNVTGTP
+1010 
-1022 SINWGT
+1022 
-1028 SRFFNKKVPSIAEGQ
+1028 
-1043 YDFYFDYDPTANAW
+1043 
-1057 VAGAVPK
+1057 
-1064 GVA
+1064 GVATFTKFGS

>member
-112 IEKTTGHKAT
+112 IEKTAGHKAT

-144 LSTAGVPTFG
+144 LSTVGVPAFG
-154 ESLELEELCVAIFT
+154 ESMELEELCVAIFT

-182 AVGST
+182 EVGSS
-187 DDEAVWGMIGGSLSD
+187 DDAAVWGMIGGTLSD

-225 KTDKAESAKVADTVV
+225 KTDKAERAKVADTVA
-240 GKNVTGV
+240 GANVSGV

-269 ANATTATLATKVDKT
+269 ANTTTAALATKVDKT

-293 ALEETVT
+293 ALKETVT

-310 AYDADKKTFATKSEL
+310 AYDVDKQTFATKNEL
-325 ATVKNESVSNT
+325 AKVKNQSVPNT

-348 TASADVSQ
+348 AASADVSQ

-393 VGGVA
+393 AGGVA

-427 GDITLTDKGGSL
+427 GDITLTNKGGSL

-470 VGDLRTQVASTYQTK
+470 VGDLCTQVASTYQTK

-508 DNTLKSYATTKY
+508 DNTLKNYATTKY

-675 ATGATQYT
+675 ATNATQYT

-707 TIAITGDATGTATAF
+707 TIAITGDATGTATDF

-766 GTWAVPTNNRVG
+766 GTWAVPTNNEVG
-778 QYVMADNVEYPLLA
+778 QYVVADNAEYPLLA
-792 KRTNAAVNTT
+792 KRTSAAVNVV
-802 DYSNFAAAVTLNP
+802 DPSNFAAAVTLNP

-887 KATQDGGGKDIAA
+887 KATQDGGGKVIAA
-900 TYATKTEVTQGLAGK
+900 TYATIAAL
-915 ANISHTHTVSQIT
+915 
-928 DMPKVVLS
+928 
-936 VNGQAPNAD
+936 NA
-945 GNISPSQTG
+945 
-954 CLPLTGG
+954 L
-961 TLTGGVGHSILDI
+961 
-974 SETSGLVTLTAN
+974 
-986 RIHKMNISGNTT
+986 
-998 FSLPAGN
+998 
-1005 ASVFT
+1005 
-1010 QIKVMVNVTGTP
+1010 
-1022 SINWGT
+1022 T
-1028 SRFFNKKVPSIAEGQ
+1028 SRV
-1043 YDFYFDYDPTANAW
+1043 TALETLID
-1057 VAGAVPK
+1057 AGTI
-1064 GVA
+1064 

>member
-1 MHIKLPY
+1 M
-8 SEQSGH
+8 
-14 IPSADRLKVGEL
+14 KVGEL
-26 WINGADNIIGT
+26 WINGADNVIGT

-122 KLVISKPASQP
+122 KLVISKPANQP
-133 VVITWNGVDHW
+133 VVIAWNGVDHW
-144 LSTAGVPTFG
+144 LSTAGVPAFG
-154 ESLELEELCVAIFT
+154 ESVELEELCVAIFT

-187 DDEAVWGMIGGSLSD
+187 DDAAVWGMIGGTLSD

-225 KTDKAESAKVADTVV
+225 KTDKAERAKVADTVA
-240 GKNVTGV
+240 GANVSGV

-264 TTYAE
+264 ATYAE
-269 ANATTATLATKVDKT
+269 ANTTTAALATKVDKT

-293 ALEETVT
+293 ALKETVT

-310 AYDADKKTFATKSEL
+310 AYDVDKKTFATKNEL
-325 ATVKNESVSNT
+325 ATVKNQSVPNT

-348 TASADVSQ
+348 AASADVSQ

-370 QTTATSTNAQFTI
+370 QTTATGTNAQFTI

-393 VGGVA
+393 AGGVA
-398 GIRFIGDLDAG
+398 RIRFIGDLDAG

-454 NDAAALYS
+454 NDAATLYS

-576 LTPYLTKSDATATYL
+576 LTPYLTKSDAIATYL

-627 NGSANAT
+627 NGSVNAT

-675 ATGATQYT
+675 ATSATQYT

-707 TIAITGDATGTATAF
+707 TIAITGDATGAATAF

-743 SAGTKGLVPAPDANK
+743 SAGTKGLVPAPGANK

-887 KATQDGGGKDIAA
+887 KATQDGGGKVIAA
-900 TYATKTEVTQGLAGK
+900 TYATIAAL
-915 ANISHTHTVSQIT
+915 
-928 DMPKVVLS
+928 
-936 VNGQAPNAD
+936 NA
-945 GNISPSQTG
+945 
-954 CLPLTGG
+954 L
-961 TLTGGVGHSILDI
+961 
-974 SETSGLVTLTAN
+974 
-986 RIHKMNISGNTT
+986 
-998 FSLPAGN
+998 
-1005 ASVFT
+1005 
-1010 QIKVMVNVTGTP
+1010 
-1022 SINWGT
+1022 T
-1028 SRFFNKKVPSIAEGQ
+1028 SR
-1043 YDFYFDYDPTANAW
+1043 
-1057 VAGAVPK
+1057 VAALETLIDAGTI
-1064 GVA
+1064 

>member
-122 KLVISKPASQP
+122 KLVISKPANQP

-144 LSTAGVPTFG
+144 LSTVGVPAFG
-154 ESLELEELCVAIFT
+154 ESVELEELCVAIFT

-182 AVGST
+182 EVGSS
-187 DDEAVWGMIGGSLSD
+187 DDAAVWGMIGGTLSD
-202 QEDLQAAL
+202 QEDLQSAL

-225 KTDKAESAKVADTVV
+225 KTDKAERAKVADTVA
-240 GKNVTGV
+240 GANVSGV

-269 ANATTATLATKVDKT
+269 ANTTTAALATKVDKT

-293 ALEETVT
+293 ALKETVT

-310 AYDADKKTFATKSEL
+310 AYDVDKKTFATKNEL
-325 ATVKNESVSNT
+325 ATVKNQSVPNT

-348 TASADVSQ
+348 AASADVSQ

-370 QTTATSTNAQFTI
+370 QTTATGTNAQFTI

-393 VGGVA
+393 AGGVA

-675 ATGATQYT
+675 ATSATQYT

-694 GNAGTATKLQTAR
+694 GNAGTATKLQTAH
-707 TIAITGDATGTATAF
+707 TIAITGDATGAATAF

-743 SAGTKGLVPAPDANK
+743 SAGTKGLVPAPGANK

-766 GTWAVPTNNRVG
+766 GTWAVPTNTKVG

-792 KRTNAAVNTT
+792 KRTSAAVNTT

-867 TINTTAVN
+867 TINATAVN

-887 KATQDGGGKDIAA
+887 KATQDGGGKVIAA
-900 TYATKTEVTQGLAGK
+900 TYATIAAL
-915 ANISHTHTVSQIT
+915 
-928 DMPKVVLS
+928 
-936 VNGQAPNAD
+936 NA
-945 GNISPSQTG
+945 
-954 CLPLTGG
+954 L
-961 TLTGGVGHSILDI
+961 
-974 SETSGLVTLTAN
+974 
-986 RIHKMNISGNTT
+986 
-998 FSLPAGN
+998 
-1005 ASVFT
+1005 
-1010 QIKVMVNVTGTP
+1010 
-1022 SINWGT
+1022 T
-1028 SRFFNKKVPSIAEGQ
+1028 SR
-1043 YDFYFDYDPTANAW
+1043 
-1057 VAGAVPK
+1057 VAALETLIDAGTI
-1064 GVA
+1064 

>member
-122 KLVISKPASQP
+122 KLVISKPANQP

-144 LSTAGVPTFG
+144 LSTAGVPAFG
-154 ESLELEELCVAIFT
+154 ESVELEELCVAIFT

-187 DDEAVWGMIGGSLSD
+187 DDEAVWGMIGGTLSD

-225 KTDKAESAKVADTVV
+225 KTDKAERAKVADTVA
-240 GKNVTGV
+240 GANVSGV

-269 ANATTATLATKVDKT
+269 ANTTTAALATKVDKT

-293 ALEETVT
+293 ALKETVT

-310 AYDADKKTFATKSEL
+310 AYDVDKKTFATKNEL
-325 ATVKNESVSNT
+325 ATVKNQSVPNT

-348 TASADVSQ
+348 AASADVSQ

-370 QTTATSTNAQFTI
+370 QTTATGTNAQFTI

-393 VGGVA
+393 AGGVA
-398 GIRFIGDLDAG
+398 KIRFIGDLDAG

-454 NDAAALYS
+454 NDAATLYS

-493 QLTTSISTK
+493 QLTISISTK

-651 SSAATLTFGGSFIVP
+651 SSAATLAFGGSFIVP
-666 RVTFDAKGR
+666 CVTFDAKGR
-675 ATGATQYT
+675 ATSATQYT

-792 KRTNAAVNTT
+792 KRTSAVVNAT

-887 KATQDGGGKDIAA
+887 KATQDGGGKVIAA
-900 TYATKTEVTQGLAGK
+900 TYATKAEVTQGLAGK

-961 TLTGGVGHSILDI
+961 TLTGGVGHSILNI
-974 SETSGLVTLTAN
+974 SATSGTVTLTAN
-986 RIHKMNISGNTT
+986 RIHKMNISGATT

>member
-144 LSTAGVPTFG
+144 LSTVGAPAFG
-154 ESLELEELCVAIFT
+154 ESMELEEMCVAIFT

-182 AVGST
+182 EVGSS
-187 DDEAVWGMIGGSLSD
+187 DDAAVWGMIGGTLSD

-210 NSKLSVNVAAETYLK
+210 NSKLSVGVAAETYLK
-225 KTDKAESAKVADTVV
+225 KTDKAERAKVADTVA
-240 GKNVTGV
+240 GANVSGV
-247 VAEATKATQDA
+247 VASATKATQDA

-269 ANATTATLATKVDKT
+269 ANATTAALATKVDKT

-293 ALEETVT
+293 ALKETVT
-300 AELAKKVNQS
+300 IELAKKVNQS
-310 AYDADKKTFATKSEL
+310 AYDADKKTFATKNEL
-325 ATVKNESVSNT
+325 AKVKNESVPNT
-336 ATNGSFDSVVDN
+336 ATNGGFDSVIDN

-356 FSARTTSS
+356 FSARTTSD

-370 QTTATSTNAQFTI
+370 QTSATGTSAQFTI
-383 AAEQSASKMK
+383 AAEQSASKTK
-393 VGGVA
+393 AGGVA

-485 AEATTTKN
+485 AEATTVKN
-493 QLTTSISTK
+493 QLNTSISTK

-534 VANKGSLPADNNVIG
+534 VANKGSLPTDNNVIG

-675 ATGATQYT
+675 ATSATQYT

-729 ITATIPTMGAATAS
+729 ITATIPTMGAASAS
-743 SAGTKGLVPAPDANK
+743 SAGTKGLVPAPGANK
-758 QGYYLRGD
+758 QGYYLRGE
-766 GTWAVPTNNRVG
+766 GTWAVPTNNEVG
-778 QYVMADNVEYPLLA
+778 QYVMADNAEYPLLA
-792 KRTNAAVNTT
+792 KRTSAVVNVV
-802 DYSNFAAAVTLNP
+802 DPSNFAAAVTLNP

-867 TINTTAVN
+867 TINATAVN

-900 TYATKTEVTQGLAGK
+900 TYATIAAL
-915 ANISHTHTVSQIT
+915 
-928 DMPKVVLS
+928 
-936 VNGQAPNAD
+936 NA
-945 GNISPSQTG
+945 
-954 CLPLTGG
+954 L
-961 TLTGGVGHSILDI
+961 
-974 SETSGLVTLTAN
+974 
-986 RIHKMNISGNTT
+986 
-998 FSLPAGN
+998 
-1005 ASVFT
+1005 
-1010 QIKVMVNVTGTP
+1010 
-1022 SINWGT
+1022 T
-1028 SRFFNKKVPSIAEGQ
+1028 SR
-1043 YDFYFDYDPTANAW
+1043 
-1057 VAGAVPK
+1057 VAALETLIDAGTI
-1064 GVA
+1064 

>member
-122 KLVISKPASQP
+122 KLVISKPANQP

-144 LSTAGVPTFG
+144 LSTAGVPAFG
-154 ESLELEELCVAIFT
+154 ESVELEELCVAIFT

-187 DDEAVWGMIGGSLSD
+187 DDAAVWGMIGGTLSD

-210 NSKLSVNVAAETYLK
+210 NSKLSVSVAAETYLK
-225 KTDKAESAKVADTVV
+225 KTDKAERAKVADTVA
-240 GKNVTGV
+240 GANVNGV

-269 ANATTATLATKVDKT
+269 ANTTTAALATKVDKT

-293 ALEETVT
+293 ALKETVT

-310 AYDADKKTFATKSEL
+310 AYDVDKKTFATKNEL
-325 ATVKNESVSNT
+325 TKVKNESVPNT

-348 TASADVSQ
+348 AASADVSQ

-675 ATGATQYT
+675 ATSATQYT

-707 TIAITGDATGTATAF
+707 TIAITGDATGAATAF

-887 KATQDGGGKDIAA
+887 KATQDGTGKVIAT

-945 GNISPSQTG
+945 GNVVIQAG
-954 CLPLTGG
+954 
-961 TLTGGVGHSILDI
+961 I
-974 SETSGLVTLTAN
+974 ELV
-986 RIHKMNISGNTT
+986 R
-998 FSLPAGN
+998 
-1005 ASVFT
+1005 
-1010 QIKVMVNVTGTP
+1010 
-1022 SINWGT
+1022 W
-1028 SRFFNKKVPSIAEGQ
+1028 
-1043 YDFYFDYDPTANAW
+1043 
-1057 VAGAVPK
+1057 
-1064 GVA
+1064 